1 MPAFNYTKFQMTNG
15 DALGVNRM
23 WIYTDLL
30 TTLATITAAGY
41 FDTVNEANPSAII
54 QVGDIIW
61 VNASDETSFI
71 EVTDID
77 PTITTEVF
85 DAVLGV
91 GAVGTN
97 NIANLAVT
105 AAKIA
110 NATITTTQ
118 ISATAGIVGSQL
130 ANATVTATQLAS
142 DAVTT
147 AKILDANVTTSKL
160 ADDAVTSAK
169 LDQSTVQ
176 YVKVTVSAAEWNG
189 MYAAPKLLI
198 AAAGANTLIRV
209 LQATYEVDFGSAAYA
224 NGGVF
229 GLQYDND
236 VHGAGVAA
244 SATTAAAVAIGWVA
258 DATLTV
264 AGALPDS
271 AALDTVNKGIYISN
285 LTGAFDTG
293 DSPVDIHIT
302 YNIVTTTF

>member
-1 MPAFNYTKFQMTNG
+1 MPAFDYNKFQMTNG
-15 DALGVNRM
+15 DALNVNRM

-41 FDTVNEANPSAII
+41 FDSVNEANPSPLI

-118 ISATAGIVGSQL
+118 ISNTAGITGAQL
-130 ANATVTATQLAS
+130 ANATVTATQLAA

-160 ADDAVTSAK
+160 ADDAVTTAK
-169 LDQSTVQ
+169 LDPTTVQ
-176 YVKVTVSAAEWNG
+176 YAKVAVSAAEWNG

-198 AAAGANTLIRV
+198 AAPGAGLLVVVEEAQIV
-209 LQATYEVDFGSAAYA
+209 MTYVAAQYA
-224 NGGVF
+224 AGGAVA
-229 GLQYDND
+229 LQYDST
-236 VHGAGVAA
+236 VHGAGTLA
-244 SATTAAAVAIGWVA
+244 SATVAAATVNAWAASSNIGV
-258 DATLTV
+258 D
-264 AGALPDS
+264 GALANS
-271 AALDTVNKGIYISN
+271 AVTTTVNKGVYLSN
-285 LTGAFDTG
+285 DTAAFTTG
-293 DSPVDIHIT
+293 DGTFNVHIG
-302 YNIVTTTF
+302 YRIVTA